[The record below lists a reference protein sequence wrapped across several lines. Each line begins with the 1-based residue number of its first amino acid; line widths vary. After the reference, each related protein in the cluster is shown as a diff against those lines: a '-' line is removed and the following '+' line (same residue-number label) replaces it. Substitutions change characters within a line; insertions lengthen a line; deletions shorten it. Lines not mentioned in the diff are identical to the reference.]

1 MAQPSLNAVVSQR
14 IDVASGLMV
23 LRVAPDQWD
32 LPAFEPGQF
41 AVVGLPASAP
51 RAPLSDPADPP
62 AAGSDPDKLIR
73 RAYSIA
79 SPSLPGHHLE
89 LFVTLVRSGE
99 LTPRLF
105 ALQPGSRLWVGPK
118 FTGLFTLAEVPEDQ
132 HLVLVATGTGLAP
145 YMSML
150 RTRLQA
156 GSKRRVAV
164 LVGARH
170 SWDIGYSAELRTM
183 QRLIPEFTFLPIV
196 SRPSE
201 EPTPWAG
208 ATGHVQS
215 LWTGGALEKAWGMKP
230 TPADTH
236 VFLCGSPAMTEGMQ
250 AILGGEGFR
259 LHEKAAPGQVHVE
272 KYW

>member
-1 MAQPSLNAVVSQR
+1 MPTQLNAVVSQR

-23 LRVAPDQWD
+23 LHVAPDSGEVT
-32 LPAFEPGQF
+32 PFEPGQF
-41 AVVGLPASAP
+41 AVIGLPANAP
-51 RAPLSDPADPP
+51 RTPFSDPGEPVEN
-62 AAGSDPDKLIR
+62 PDRLIR

-89 LFVTLVRSGE
+89 FFITLVRSGE

-105 ALQPGSRLWVGPK
+105 ALQPGSRLWLGRK
-118 FTGLFTLAEVPEDQ
+118 FTGVFTLAEVPPTQ
-132 HLVLVATGTGLAP
+132 HLVLLATGTGLAP

-150 RTRLQA
+150 RTQLEA
-156 GSKRRVAV
+156 GGPRRVAV

-183 QRLIPEFTFLPIV
+183 QRLVPQFAFLPIV
-196 SRPSE
+196 SRPAE
-201 EPTPWAG
+201 EPTPWSG

-215 LWTGGALEKAWGMKP
+215 LWSGGALERAWGFKP

-236 VFLCGSPAMTEGMQ
+236 VFLCGSPSMVEGMQ
-250 AILGGEGFR
+250 DLLSVQGFAV
-259 LHEKAAPGQVHVE
+259 HEKGHPGQIHVE

>member
-1 MAQPSLNAVVSQR
+1 MATELNGVVSQR
-14 IDVASGLMV
+14 IDVAPGLMV
-23 LRVAPDQWD
+23 LRVAMASGR

-41 AVVGLPASAP
+41 AVVGLPAGAP
-51 RAPLSDPADPP
+51 RTPMSDPPEPD
-62 AAGSDPDKLIR
+62 GDPDKLIR

-105 ALQPGSRLWVGPK
+105 ALQPGSRLWVGPR
-118 FTGLFTLAEVPEDQ
+118 FSGLFTLAEVPADQ

-150 RTRLQA
+150 RTRLTA
-156 GSKRRVAV
+156 GGGRRIAV
-164 LVGARH
+164 LAGARH

-183 QRLIPEFTFLPIV
+183 QRLVPEFTFLPIV
-196 SRPSE
+196 SRPGE
-201 EPTPWAG
+201 EPTPWGG

-215 LWTGGALEKAWGMKP
+215 LWTDGALEAAWGFKP
-230 TPADTH
+230 SPADTH
-236 VFLCGSPAMTEGMQ
+236 VFLCGSPAMIEGMKTLL
-250 AILGGEGFR
+250 AGEGFT
-259 LHEKAAPGQVHVE
+259 LHEKRRPGQIHAE

>member
-1 MAQPSLNAVVSQR
+1 MSTGFNRELNAVVSQR
-14 IDVASGLMV
+14 IDVAPGLMM
-23 LRVAPDQWD
+23 LHIAPDSGEV
-32 LPAFEPGQF
+32 PPFEPGQF
-41 AVVGLPASAP
+41 AVIGLPGSAP
-51 RAPLSDPADPP
+51 RTPLSDPDEPNGDGA
-62 AAGSDPDKLIR
+62 KLIK

-89 LFVTLVRSGE
+89 LFITLVRSGE

-105 ALQPGSRLWVGPK
+105 ALQPGSRLWLGRK
-118 FTGLFTLAEVPEDQ
+118 FSGLFTLSEVPPDQ
-132 HLVLVATGTGLAP
+132 NLVLVATGTGLAP

-150 RTRLQA
+150 RTRLET
-156 GSKRRVAV
+156 GSRRRVAV

-170 SWDIGYSAELRTM
+170 SWDIGYAAELRTI
-183 QRLIPEFTFLPIV
+183 QRLVPEFAFLPVV
-196 SRPSE
+196 SRPAE
-201 EPTPWAG
+201 EPTPWGG

-215 LWTGGALEKAWGMKP
+215 LWTGGALERAWGFKP

-250 AILGGEGFR
+250 ALLTGEGFA
-259 LHEKAAPGQVHVE
+259 LHEKGRPGQVHVE

>member
-1 MAQPSLNAVVSQR
+1 MALDLNAVVSQR
-14 IDVASGLMV
+14 IDVAPGLMV
-23 LRVAPDQWD
+23 LHVAPDAGAV
-32 LPAFEPGQF
+32 PTFEPGQF

-51 RAPLSDPADPP
+51 RTPLSDPEEPRQ
-62 AAGSDPDKLIR
+62 GPDKMIR

-105 ALQPGSRLWVGPK
+105 ALQPGSRLWLGPK
-118 FTGLFTLAEVPEDQ
+118 ITGLFTLAEVPPGQ
-132 HLVLVATGTGLAP
+132 NLVLVATGTGLAP

-150 RTRLQA
+150 RTRLA
-156 GSKRRVAV
+156 SGGGRRVAV

-170 SWDIGYSAELRTM
+170 SWDIGYQAELRTM
-183 QRLIPEFTFLPIV
+183 QRLVPEFTFLPIV
-196 SRPSE
+196 SRPAE
-201 EPTPWAG
+201 EPTAWNG

-215 LWTGGALEKAWGMKP
+215 LWTGGALERAWGVKP

-250 AILGGEGFR
+250 ELLAGEGFR
-259 LHEKAAPGQVHVE
+259 VHEKGSPGQIHVE

>member
-1 MAQPSLNAVVSQR
+1 MAIELNAVVSQR
-14 IDVASGLMV
+14 VDVAPGLMV
-23 LRVAPDQWD
+23 LQIAPDSGR
-32 LPAFEPGQF
+32 LPDFQPGQF

-51 RAPLSDPADPP
+51 RTPLSDPEEPRQ
-62 AAGSDPDKLIR
+62 GPDKLIR

-105 ALQPGSRLWVGPK
+105 ALQTGSRLWLGPK
-118 FTGLFTLAEVPEDQ
+118 ITGLFTLDDVPPGQ
-132 HLVLVATGTGLAP
+132 NLVLVATGTGLAP

-150 RTRLQA
+150 RTRLSA
-156 GSKRRVAV
+156 GGGHRVAV

-170 SWDIGYSAELRTM
+170 SWDIGYQAELRTM
-183 QRLIPEFTFLPIV
+183 QRLVPEFTFLPIV
-196 SRPSE
+196 SRPAE
-201 EPTPWAG
+201 EPTAWGG
-208 ATGHVQS
+208 AVGHVQS
-215 LWTGGALEKAWGMKP
+215 LWTGGALEKAWGVRP

-236 VFLCGSPAMTEGMQ
+236 VFLCGSPAMIEGMQ
-250 AILGGEGFR
+250 ELLGQEGFG
-259 LHEKAAPGQVHVE
+259 LHEKGHPGQIHAE

>member
-1 MAQPSLNAVVSQR
+1 MALPALNAVVAQR

-23 LRVAPDQWD
+23 LRIAPDQWD
-32 LPAFEPGQF
+32 LPKFEPGQF
-41 AVVGLPASAP
+41 AVIGLPTSAP
-51 RAPLSDPADPP
+51 RTHMSDPVEPGE
-62 AAGSDPDKLIR
+62 AAGAPDKMIR

-89 LFVTLVRSGE
+89 LFITLVRSGE

-132 HLVLVATGTGLAP
+132 NLVLVATGTGLAP

-150 RTRLQA
+150 RTRLEA
-156 GSKRRVAV
+156 GGKRKVAV

-170 SWDIGYSAELRTM
+170 SWDVGYSAELRTM
-183 QRLIPEFTFLPIV
+183 QRLIPEFAFLPVV
-196 SRPSE
+196 SRPGE

-208 ATGHVQS
+208 HTGHVQS
-215 LWTGGALEKAWGMKP
+215 LWTGGALEKAWGFKP
-230 TPADTH
+230 TAANTH
-236 VFLCGSPAMTEGMQ
+236 VFLCGSPAMTEGMEQ
-250 AILGGEGFR
+250 LLTGEGFKV
-259 LHEKAAPGQVHVE
+259 HEKGSPGQIHVE